1 MWNPV
6 RQNIL
11 QAKAIS
17 RNINDDFH
25 EYEIDK
31 FLNVSIVHHIY

>member
-25 EYEIDK
+25 EIDK